1 MFDLDRYLNS
11 LILSCRE
18 AFGERLL
25 YVVFPGSYLRG

>member
-1 MFDLDRYLNS
+1 MFDLDQYLNS

-25 YVVFPGSYLRG
+25 YQDDAR